1 MISCMHMED
10 LIVRY
15 GLAVV
20 FLGAAVEGDV
30 TMILAGVT
38 AHIGLFR
45 LPSAIALG
53 ALGGLAGDC
62 FFYAL
67 GRRHSGILRTSAL
80 YRKAEPAIERFTGR
94 VGELQIGLARFVY
107 GTRMASMLFW
117 GVKGLPFWR
126 FALIDATG
134 CALWAVVLGGLGY
147 SLSSSAELV
156 IGRVKRAE
164 IWLLAGFAVSLALVL
179 AYRRMTLRRLSSVGK
194 PDPVERG

>member
-1 MISCMHMED
+1 MTRRKDPMEA

-20 FLGAAVEGDV
+20 FFGAAVEGDV

-38 AHIGLFR
+38 AHVGLFR

-53 ALGGLAGDC
+53 ALGGFAGDTA
-62 FFYAL
+62 FFAL

-117 GVKGLPFWR
+117 GVRGLPFWR
-126 FALIDATG
+126 FALIDAAG
-134 CALWAVVLGGLGY
+134 CALWALILGGLGY
-147 SLSSSAELV
+147 SLSSSAEMV
-156 IGRVKRAE
+156 IGRVRRAE
-164 IWLLAGFAVSLALVL
+164 LWLLVGFAVSVALVL
-179 AYRRMTLRRLSSVGK
+179 AYRAFSLRWRGQPNDQPPSRL
-194 PDPVERG
+194 

>member
-1 MISCMHMED
+1 MISCMHMGH

-38 AHIGLFR
+38 AHVGLFR
-45 LPSAIALG
+45 LSSAIALG
-53 ALGGLAGDC
+53 ALGGFAGDS

-67 GRRHSGILRTSAL
+67 GRWHSGSLRTSAL
-80 YRKAEPAIERFTGR
+80 YHKAEPVIERYTGR

-117 GVKGLPFWR
+117 GVRGIPLWR
-126 FALIDATG
+126 FALIDAAG
-134 CALWAVVLGGLGY
+134 CALWALVLGGLGFW
-147 SLSSSAELV
+147 LSSSAEHLLGHV
-156 IGRVKRAE
+156 RRAE
-164 IWLLAGFAVSLALVL
+164 LWVLAGFAASLALVL
-179 AYRRMTLRRLSSVGK
+179 AYRAVALRWRSRAGGAA
-194 PDPVERG
+194 DG

>member
-1 MISCMHMED
+1 MISCMHMEH

-20 FLGAAVEGDV
+20 FFGAAVEGDV

-38 AHIGLFR
+38 AHIGLFP

-53 ALGGLAGDC
+53 ALGGMAGDS

-67 GRRHSGILRTSAL
+67 GRRHSGSLRTSAL

-126 FALIDATG
+126 FALIDAAG
-134 CALWAVVLGGLGY
+134 CALWAAVLGR
-147 SLSSSAELV
+147 SE
-156 IGRVKRAE
+156 E
-164 IWLLAGFAVSLALVL
+164 
-179 AYRRMTLRRLSSVGK
+179 RRVGK
-194 PDPVERG
+194 ECRSRWSPYH

>member
-1 MISCMHMED
+1 MHMEG

-30 TMILAGVT
+30 TMILAGFS
-38 AHIGLFR
+38 AHVGLFR
-45 LPSAIALG
+45 LHLAIALG
-53 ALGGLAGDC
+53 ALGGIAGDS

-67 GRRHSGILRTSAL
+67 GRRHSGIIRTSAL

-94 VGELQIGLARFVY
+94 FGELQIALARFVY

-117 GVKGLPFWR
+117 GVKGTPFWR

-134 CALWAVVLGGLGY
+134 CALWAAALGGLGY

-156 IGRVKRAE
+156 IGRVRRAE
-164 IWLLAGFAVSLALVL
+164 IWILAGFAVSLALVL
-179 AYRRMTLRRLSSVGK
+179 AYRAVALRRLSSIGK
-194 PDPVERG
+194 SDSVEGG

>member
-1 MISCMHMED
+1 
-10 LIVRY
+10 
-15 GLAVV
+15 
-20 FLGAAVEGDV
+20 
-30 TMILAGVT
+30 
-38 AHIGLFR
+38 
-45 LPSAIALG
+45 
-53 ALGGLAGDC
+53 
-62 FFYAL
+62 
-67 GRRHSGILRTSAL
+67 
-80 YRKAEPAIERFTGR
+80 
-94 VGELQIGLARFVY
+94 
-107 GTRMASMLFW
+107 MASMLFW

>member
-1 MISCMHMED
+1 MED

-38 AHIGLFR
+38 AHVGLFR

-53 ALGGLAGDC
+53 ALGGFAGDTV
-62 FFYAL
+62 FFAL
-67 GRRHSGILRTSAL
+67 GRRHSGILKTSAL
-80 YRKAEPAIERFTGR
+80 YRKAGPAIERFTGR

-117 GVKGLPFWR
+117 GVRGLPFWR
-126 FALIDATG
+126 FALIDAAG
-134 CALWAVVLGGLGY
+134 CALWAVILGGLGF
-147 SLSSSAELV
+147 SLSSSAELL
-156 IGRVKRAE
+156 IGRVKRVE
-164 IWLLAGFAVSLALVL
+164 LWVLAGFAVSVGLVL
-179 AYRRMTLRRLSSVGK
+179 VYRALSLRWRRQADDGAV
-194 PDPVERG
+194 PRG